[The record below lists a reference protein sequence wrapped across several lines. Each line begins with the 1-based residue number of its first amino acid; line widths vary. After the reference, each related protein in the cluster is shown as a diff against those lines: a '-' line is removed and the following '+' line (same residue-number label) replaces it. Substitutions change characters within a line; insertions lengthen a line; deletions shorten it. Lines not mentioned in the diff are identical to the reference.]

1 MLLVLLQDSTRWK
14 HKTVLAAD
22 ELAELQKRE
31 AEQGITPNAALE
43 AFMKAETR
51 QGQKESIVT
60 DLVIKMLGLN
70 VRAPLA

>member
-1 MLLVLLQDSTRWK
+1 M
-14 HKTVLAAD
+14 LAAD

-51 QGQKESIVT
+51 QGQKESIVS
-60 DLVIKMLGLN
+60 DFVIKMLGLD